1 MALWCGP
8 TRPRARPAAGEAGA
22 LSGAYVAQVF
32 ALTATQI
39 FATIREGQVVDPG
52 SPYLTFNGF
61 W

>member
-1 MALWCGP
+1 M
-8 TRPRARPAAGEAGA
+8 
-22 LSGAYVAQVF
+22 AQVF

-61 W
+61 WCAPAPARGRRHCRCRARLGT